1 MMILVFKTG
10 GLGLDENMLTLLNVN
25 SKDGRILITG
35 NLCKNPKIEFSIWII
50 WKLKFMS
57 SVTFRARILKK
68 CAFWESLLS
77 ERRLSRQFRTKEQ
90 IIVRILSQTIHSVLL
105 SSDFYNRQNIV
116 VAINFFHKFKKIH
129 SLKA

>member
-50 WKLKFMS
+50 IWKLKFMS
-57 SVTFRARILKK
+57 SAV
-68 CAFWESLLS
+68 LS
-77 ERRLSRQFRTKEQ
+77 T
-90 IIVRILSQTIHSVLL
+90 V
-105 SSDFYNRQNIV
+105 QNQE
-116 VAINFFHKFKKIH
+116 APFF
-129 SLKA
+129 